1 MKRNWL
7 LMWVTHV
14 NRENGRGNEK
24 ERIKMNLRIM
34 LWLLAFSHPL
44 WAAAPKP
51 VTLVVDDV
59 PVVQVL
65 QALVAQENRNLVISP
80 DVSGTLS
87 LNLTR
92 VPWRQALQ
100 TVVTS
105 AGLVLRE
112 EGGIFYVHTAAWQ
125 REQRERSEQERRV
138 DSLMRRWSLKASFSY
153 ADAGELQKAAEKL
166 LSPKGSLSLDKRT
179 NRLLIRD
186 NQTVVERCSAGPLRW
201 IFPSSRSSWRRIL

>member
-1 MKRNWL
+1 
-7 LMWVTHV
+7 MWVTHV
-14 NRENGRGNEK
+14 NQENGRGNEK
-24 ERIKMNLRIM
+24 ERIGMNLRIM

-65 QALVAQENRNLVISP
+65 QSLVAQENRNLVISP
-80 DVSGTLS
+80 DVGGSLS

-112 EGGIFYVHTAAWQ
+112 EGGIFYFTMTPARHLAGLRQ
-125 REQRERSEQERRV
+125 
-138 DSLMRRWSLKASFSY
+138 DSIQQVY
-153 ADAGELQKAAEKL
+153 Q
-166 LSPKGSLSLDKRT
+166 
-179 NRLLIRD
+179 
-186 NQTVVERCSAGPLRW
+186 
-201 IFPSSRSSWRRIL
+201 

>member
-1 MKRNWL
+1 VLLLTGMRDPFRPPDDPLRHWRAGAVALSRHGGGTAAVGILQDGQKRWHRL
-7 LMWVTHV
+7 KTHERFPAGWTITAINETELV
-14 NRENGRGNEK
+14 VDVGDTCEPGQWTWQREGT
-24 ERIKMNLRIM
+24 IKMNLRIM
-34 LWLLAFSHPL
+34 LWLLAFSQPL

-105 AGLVLRE
+105 AGLVLQRR
-112 EGGIFYVHTAAWQ
+112 AAFFMCIP
-125 REQRERSEQERRV
+125 R
-138 DSLMRRWSLKASFSY
+138 
-153 ADAGELQKAAEKL
+153 
-166 LSPKGSLSLDKRT
+166 PGSVNSGSV
-179 NRLLIRD
+179 
-186 NQTVVERCSAGPLRW
+186 Q
-201 IFPSSRSSWRRIL
+201 SRSGASTA

>member
-1 MKRNWL
+1 
-7 LMWVTHV
+7 
-14 NRENGRGNEK
+14 
-24 ERIKMNLRIM
+24 MNLRIM
-34 LWLLAFSHPL
+34 LWLLAFSQPL

-51 VTLVVDDV
+51 VTLMVDDV

-65 QALVAQENRNLVISP
+65 QALVAQENRNLVVSP

-92 VPWRQALQ
+92 VPWRQALR
-100 TVVTS
+100 TVVSS

-125 REQRERSEQERRV
+125 HEQRERSEQEQSRRQLDAPLV
-138 DSLMRRWSLKASFSY
+138 TQGIPFSY

-166 LSPKGSLSLDKRT
+166 LSPKG
-179 NRLLIRD
+179 
-186 NQTVVERCSAGPLRW
+186 
-201 IFPSSRSSWRRIL
+201 